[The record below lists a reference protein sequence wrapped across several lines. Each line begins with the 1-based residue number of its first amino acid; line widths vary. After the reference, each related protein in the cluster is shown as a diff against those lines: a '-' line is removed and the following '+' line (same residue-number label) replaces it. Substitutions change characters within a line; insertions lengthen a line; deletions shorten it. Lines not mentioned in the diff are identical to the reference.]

1 MNGLI
6 RNVSVRIDESL
17 FCKDPTSSDIGLAII
32 RKSVDLLHSEGLESF
47 TFKKLA
53 TALGSTESTIYRY
66 FLNKHQ
72 LIMYLS
78 SWYWNLLEWKVVF
91 ATANMESPFAMMD
104 KALKVLSN
112 PVEES
117 SVEFFD
123 EKKLRDIVISYGFS
137 GVELKNLKKKE
148 RVGYFLA
155 YSNLS
160 LRFEQ
165 IILLHNK
172 NFKNARAMAA
182 TLIETSNFQLLLKLR
197 LPELTDAN
205 SSETSLHNLLSQIVY
220 KALEEKK

>member
-1 MNGLI
+1 MNRLL
-6 RNVSVRIDESL
+6 RNVSVKIDESL
-17 FCKDPTSSDIGLAII
+17 FSKDPTTSDVGLAII
-32 RKSVDLLHSEGLESF
+32 RKSVDLIHSEGLESF

-72 LIMYLS
+72 LMMYLA
-78 SWYWNLLEWKVVF
+78 SWYWNLLEWKIVF
-91 ATANMESPFAMMD
+91 ATANMESPVAIMD

-117 SVEFFD
+117 SAEFFD
-123 EKKLRDIVISYGFS
+123 EKKLRDIAISYGFN

-160 LRFEQ
+160 SRFEQ

-172 NFKNARAMAA
+172 NYKNAKAMAT

-197 LPELTDAN
+197 LPELTDVNA
-205 SSETSLHNLLSQIVY
+205 SEVTLHHLLTQMAY